1 MVTGDYRFHAFLL
14 GEKYFGE
21 AKDVQSTAA
30 IIIGTG
36 VGFGMWDGK
45 RFIADSLGLP
55 KIGIYKI
62 PYQDGV
68 LEDFV
73 SGRGVSASY
82 ERKTGKVI
90 SAKDIEDLARK
101 GDVVSRLVYE
111 DMGAVLG
118 SIVGGIL
125 SEYGMQAVVFGG
137 RLSLAFDFFG
147 QSFSRAI
154 CAEEKHIKVYQSHM
168 QYPIVL
174 NKEDWSVAH
183 KTYQWIYAY
192 QDGTIA
198 GAKNFLKAVH
208 DLEIMYR
215 RKENPWIE
223 ARFDDGSS
231 EKLWTTF
238 SEHQLDIN
246 QRSEEAK
253 KFHKENLEF
262 LSAHAFF

>member
-1 MVTGDYRFHAFLL
+1 
-14 GEKYFGE
+14 
-21 AKDVQSTAA
+21 
-30 IIIGTG
+30 
-36 VGFGMWDGK
+36 MWDGK

-62 PYQDGV
+62 PYHDGV

-168 QYPIVL
+168 L
-174 NKEDWSVAH
+174 EHAAMKGVAL
-183 KTYQWIYAY
+183 W
-192 QDGTIA
+192 
-198 GAKNFLKAVH
+198 AKR
-208 DLEIMYR
+208 MC
-215 RKENPWIE
+215 
-223 ARFDDGSS
+223 
-231 EKLWTTF
+231 
-238 SEHQLDIN
+238 
-246 QRSEEAK
+246 
-253 KFHKENLEF
+253 
-262 LSAHAFF
+262 